1 MADNNPSFDRTI
13 TDGPI
18 SSAIWR
24 IAWPTLLQN
33 LFAGL
38 QGLIDHMMVGHLVG
52 YQANAAIGVS
62 WQIFIVVV
70 VFISSLYSGMAVL
83 VARFAGAGDADK
95 VNRVVYQVFLTST
108 GIGLFLIAPI
118 GYLVAPSLLDLVHAT
133 PEVQSEALPYLRI
146 LFVFSLGLMHFFMF
160 GGALRAA
167 GDARTPMRLG
177 IALTALNLV
186 LNVILIGG
194 LGPIP
199 AFGTKGAAMGS
210 VIAAGIVAAIAFY
223 LIFSDALVVRFS
235 RLKSW
240 RPDWSIM
247 SQVFRFGL
255 PTGFQ
260 GIAMNIGG
268 VLMMRYV
275 GSLANSAEAQAAF
288 AVGYSQLFSLMTWTS
303 TALLAAAATVAGQ
316 NLGAEQPDRAASAPR
331 AAAMLG
337 LAIAVPLALSF
348 LFIPEKLL
356 GIFGME
362 DPVVLALGQQLLL
375 FLSVSAV
382 FLTFALSYTGGL
394 QGTGDTRSP
403 MYISIFSQLV
413 LPLGL
418 CAIIDATRGLEPGD
432 IWFAIVLGHFARC
445 ALSIGRFQQG
455 KWKDIE
461 VKIAEA

>member
-1 MADNNPSFDRTI
+1 MADQPSFDRTI

-18 SSAIWR
+18 HTAVWR

-38 QGLIDHMMVGHLVG
+38 QGVIDHVMVGHYVG

-70 VFISSLYSGMAVL
+70 VFISSLYSGMSVL
-83 VARFAGAGDADK
+83 VARFAGAGKAEG

-108 GIGLFLIAPI
+108 GIGLFVIAPL
-118 GYLVAPSLLDLVHAT
+118 GYFLAPTLLNLVHAA
-133 PEVQSEALPYLRI
+133 PGVQSEALPYLRI
-146 LFVFSLGLMHFFMF
+146 MFVFSLGLMHFFMF

-177 IALTALNLV
+177 IALTVLNLV
-186 LNVILIGG
+186 LNMILIRG

-199 AFGTKGAAMGS
+199 GFGTRGAAMGS
-210 VIAAGIVAAIAFY
+210 VIAAGMVAAYAFY
-223 LIFSDALVVRFS
+223 QVFSGALVVRFS
-235 RLKSW
+235 GLKSW
-240 RPDWSIM
+240 RPDWTIM

-275 GSLANSAEAQAAF
+275 GSLAQSAEAQAAF
-288 AVGYSQLFSLMTWTS
+288 AVGYSQLFSLNTWTS

-316 NLGAEQPDRAASAPR
+316 NLGANHPDRAARVPRVSAI
-331 AAAMLG
+331 LG
-337 LAIAVPLALSF
+337 LLIAVPLGLLF
-348 LFIPEKLL
+348 LFVPQVLL

-362 DPVVLALGQQLLL
+362 DPVVLSLGGQLLG
-375 FLSVSAV
+375 FLSVSGI
-382 FLTFALSYTGGL
+382 FLTVALSYTGAL

-403 MYISIFSQLV
+403 MYISLVSQV
-413 LPLGL
+413 IMPLGL
-418 CAIIDATRGLEPGD
+418 CALIDATRGLEPGD
-432 IWFAIVLGHFARC
+432 IWFAIVLGHLTRC
-445 ALSIGRFQQG
+445 VLSVGRFQQG

-461 VKIAEA
+461 VNIAEA